1 MNTIF
6 RTTQFL
12 LLLLSLQFFVKAQD
26 FSLVENGRDVTILY
40 SKEGPKLDSIT
51 AHLFAEDIERVT
63 GHQPKVIT
71 DVAKAT
77 GSVIV
82 IGNIESTL
90 IQRFVSKQSSLY
102 QKLQGKWE
110 CFGLKIIEKPINHI
124 SKALVIAGSDARGMA
139 YGVFTLSEKIGVS
152 PWYWWADVPVKQ
164 QKQLTITQSE
174 FISEPP
180 SVKYRGIF
188 LNDEDWGLQPWA
200 AKTFEPETGD
210 IGPKTYAKIFELL
223 LRLKANL
230 IWPAMHP
237 STKAFFHYPGNV
249 KTAEDYQI
257 IISSS
262 HAEPMLRNNVSE
274 WNEKTMGHFN
284 YITNKEHVYKYWE
297 ERVKES
303 SGINAIYTLGMR
315 GVHDSQMEGVLDP
328 KEAVP
333 LLEQI
338 IADQRKL
345 LSQYIAKD
353 VTAIPQV
360 FTIYKEVLDIY
371 ENGLKLPDDVTL
383 VWPDDNYG
391 YIQRLN
397 NEKEQARTG
406 GSGIYYHASYWGRP
420 HDYIWL
426 SSTHPALIRE
436 EMMKAYETGADR
448 LWVLNVG
455 DIKPLEYNI
464 TLFLDMAYDAKPFK
478 DSKYVKNHLL
488 NWAEDIFGKEDA
500 QKIGSVLWQ
509 YYQLA
514 FERRP
519 EFMGWSRTEPT
530 TQTSLTEYNHFCFGD
545 EAQRRIDQYEMLE
558 KEVKAIRARM
568 DARRA
573 DAFYEL
579 VYYPVV
585 GASLM
590 NKKFLYRDKAVF
602 YAKQGRLSALD
613 YASLSKA
620 AYDSIVAE
628 TAYYNQ
634 KLAGGKWNGMMS
646 FAPRDLPVYQP
657 PVIGNITINKKGV
670 WAIAPEGVADTSQ
683 STPNKEEWALPR
695 FNRFHQQAYFI
706 DLFLSEEQSVEWRAS
721 VSNPWIKVS
730 QNKGVLV
737 PEAGENQTRIWVQI
751 DWDKVPKI
759 ERLEGT
765 ITFTGAGKQIVV
777 NVSAWN
783 PLQPEL
789 AGYKGFVENNGYV
802 SVYAGDYN
810 KKKGKGL
817 DGWTII
823 NDLGHTG
830 TSLKSLLLNSTSGEI
845 SIDTAVIRK
854 TAPYLA
860 YDFFTFTAA
869 PAEVS
874 IFTLPTH
881 PMNNEHSMRYAVSI
895 DNGPLQVVDFKTFG
909 RSEEWMQN
917 VLRNSAVRKIK
928 TPLLNAGTHTLNIYM
943 IDPGVILDRMVIDLG
958 GMSNAY
964 SVIPETKIKM

>member
-1 MNTIF
+1 M
-6 RTTQFL
+6 
-12 LLLLSLQFFVKAQD
+12 
-26 FSLVENGRDVTILY
+26 ILY
-40 SKEGPKLDSIT
+40 SKEGTKLDSIA
-51 AHLFAEDIERVT
+51 AHLFAKDIERVT

-71 DVAKAT
+71 DVANAT

-82 IGNIESTL
+82 IGHIESTL
-90 IQRFVSKQSSLY
+90 IQRFVGKQSSLY

-174 FISEPP
+174 FISAPP

-249 KTAEDYQI
+249 KAAEDYQI
-257 IISSS
+257 IIGSS

-284 YITNKEHVYKYWE
+284 YITNKEEVYKYWE
-297 ERVKES
+297 ERVKEGR
-303 SGINAIYTLGMR
+303 GINAIYTIGMR
-315 GVHDSQMEGVLDP
+315 GVHDSQMEGVKDP

-345 LSQYIAKD
+345 LSQYITKD
-353 VTAIPQV
+353 MTAIPQV

-397 NEKEQARTG
+397 NEKEQARSG
-406 GSGIYYHASYWGRP
+406 GSGVYYHASYWGRP
-420 HDYIWL
+420 HDYLWL
-426 SSTHPALIRE
+426 SSTHPSLIRE
-436 EMMKAYETGADR
+436 EMMKAYEAGADR

-464 TLFLDMAYDAKPFK
+464 SLFLDMAYNASPFK
-478 DSKYVKNHLL
+478 DEQYAKSHLL
-488 NWAEDIFGKEDA
+488 NWFGGIFGKGEA
-500 QKIGSVLWQ
+500 EEIGSVLWQ

-530 TQTSLTEYNHFCFGD
+530 TQTSFTEYNHFLFGD

-579 VYYPVV
+579 VYYPVA

-620 AYDSIVAE
+620 AYDSIVAV
-628 TAYYNQ
+628 TGYYNQ

-646 FAPRDLPVYQP
+646 FAPRGLPVYQP
-657 PVIGNITINKKGV
+657 PVIGDITINKKGV
-670 WAIAPEGVADTSQ
+670 WAIAPEGVADTAE
-683 STPNKEEWALPR
+683 STSDKQEWSLPR
-695 FNRFHQQAYFI
+695 FDRFHKQSYFI
-706 DLFLSEEQSVEWRAS
+706 DLFLSEEQSVEWALS
-721 VSNPWIKVS
+721 VSNPWISVS
-730 QNKGVLV
+730 HTKGVLE
-737 PEAGENQTRIWVQI
+737 PKTGKSQTRIWVQI
-751 DWDKVPKI
+751 DWNKVPKR
-759 ERLEGT
+759 EHLEGT
-765 ITFTGAGKQIVV
+765 ITFTGAGEQIVV

-789 AGYKGFVENNGYV
+789 AGYKGFMENNGYV
-802 SVYAGDYN
+802 SIYAGDYSR
-810 KKKGKGL
+810 KKVNGS
-817 DGWTII
+817 DGWTPI
-823 NDLGHTG
+823 NGLGYTG
-830 TSLKSLLLNSTSGEI
+830 TSLIALPLNSTSGKANF
-845 SIDTAVIRK
+845 DTAAISK
-854 TAPYLA
+854 TAPYMA
-860 YDFFTFTAA
+860 YDFFTFTPAA
-869 PAEVS
+869 AEVS

-881 PMNNEHSMRYAVSI
+881 PLNNEHSMRYGVSI
-895 DNGPLQVVDFKTFG
+895 DGGPLQVVDFKTFG

-917 VLRNSAVRKIK
+917 VLRNGAVRKIK

-958 GMSNAY
+958 GLQKAY